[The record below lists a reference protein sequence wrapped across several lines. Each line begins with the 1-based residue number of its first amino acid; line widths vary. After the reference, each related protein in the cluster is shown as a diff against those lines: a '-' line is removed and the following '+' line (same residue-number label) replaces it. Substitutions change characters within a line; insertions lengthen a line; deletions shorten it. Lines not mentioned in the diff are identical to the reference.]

1 MYTLE
6 EKDKKKKRKRN
17 KKKTLKNYDLFLTK
31 QQPSRIIKVS
41 KTRKGFEI

>member
-41 KTRKGFEI
+41 KARKGFGI